1 MYEMASLIDYGGFL
15 QRMEPIFLFLW
26 NFGSF
31 IEIALTFYA
40 ALMVFCH
47 VFRIEDKRPVIL
59 PMLTILYCLNLIP
72 RGISEVISVNINR
85 LRTWGGVLFFTPS
98 IILLV
103 VALIRKKKEAV

>member
-1 MYEMASLIDYGGFL
+1 
-15 QRMEPIFLFLW
+15 MEPIFLFLW

-31 IEIALTFYA
+31 IEITLTFYA

-72 RGISEVISVNINR
+72 QGYQVISVNINR
-85 LRTWGGVLFFTPS
+85 LRTWEEFCFHTS

-103 VALIRKKKEAV
+103 VALI